1 MIAVS
6 DYEMEIIQ
14 NIIKKHAT
22 DCTVLAFGSRYKW
35 TNKDY
40 SDLDLAFV
48 KPNGEKV
55 GHSSI
60 FDIKEEF
67 EESDLPFKV
76 DVLDYHAVS
85 PEFKAIIDAGNT
97 VIYETP
103 QANLNWKVVRAE
115 EVIDFNPRETIK
127 KGSIS
132 KKIAMEQLQPF
143 TRDILSYESAEFK
156 NGTKF
161 RNGDTL
167 MARIT
172 PCLENGKTAK
182 VNLLDKDEIAFGST
196 EYIVMRAKK
205 GITDEDYIYYLSI
218 SSFWREMAIKSM
230 VGSSGRQRV
239 QLDVLKSTEIL
250 LPSLEVQRKIAK
262 TLKVLD
268 DKIENNKKIN
278 QNLEEMAQAIFK
290 SWFIDFEPWDGVMPK
305 DWKIANLMGI
315 ANYLNGLAMQKFRL
329 VDNEIGLPVL
339 KIKELRQG
347 FTDKSSD
354 LCSPTIKPE
363 YIIDNG
369 DVVFSWSGSLLVDL
383 WCGGKAGLNQHL
395 FKVTSE
401 KYDKWFYF
409 SWTKYYL
416 QEFISIA
423 ADKAPTKGHIK
434 REHLTNAKVLIPS
447 SEDYVKIGEMLKPIY
462 GEIINNKIEIQRL
475 VELRYELLANLISK
489 NLYQN
494 FS

>member
-48 KPNGEKV
+48 KPDGEKV
-55 GHSSI
+55 GHSRI

-85 PEFKAIIDAGNT
+85 PEFQAIIDAGNT

-127 KGSIS
+127 KRSIS

-161 RNGDTL
+161 QNGDTL

-218 SSFWREMAIKSM
+218 SSFWREIAIKSM

-239 QLDVLKSTEIL
+239 QLDVLKSTEII
-250 LPSLEVQRKIAK
+250 LPPLEVQRKIAK
-262 TLKVLD
+262 TLKALD

-278 QNLEEMAQAIFK
+278 QNLEEMAQAIWQKNLGNNEPNGILGDVASVASGKRPPIKEAEPCGEVNTPILGASSIMGYTNSVLYDEKILVTGRVGTHGVIQRYNRSCWPSDNAFVLK
-290 SWFIDFEPWDGVMPK
+290 SNSYEFVYQILKNIDFTSMNRGSTQPLITQTD
-305 DWKIANLMGI
+305 
-315 ANYLNGLAMQKFRL
+315 
-329 VDNEIGLPVL
+329 L
-339 KIKELRQG
+339 K
-347 FTDKSSD
+347 
-354 LCSPTIKPE
+354 
-363 YIIDNG
+363 
-369 DVVFSWSGSLLVDL
+369 
-383 WCGGKAGLNQHL
+383 
-395 FKVTSE
+395 KVPI
-401 KYDKWFYF
+401 Y
-409 SWTKYYL
+409 
-416 QEFISIA
+416 
-423 ADKAPTKGHIK
+423 
-434 REHLTNAKVLIPS
+434 IPS
-447 SEDYVKIGEMLKPIY
+447 KNELSEFEDRVGIFMNQYESNIIENEKFSNLRDTLLPKLMS
-462 GEIINNKIEIQRL
+462 GEIK
-475 VELRYELLANLISK
+475 V
-489 NLYQN
+489 
-494 FS
+494 